1 MAVSSANATKAV
13 IRTQQGWRRLIK
25 PYLFSTLAI
34 GTSVTLGDFICQY
47 LERHKHRKEDVIPR
61 TSLSSALPWWNSE
74 RSLIM
79 CTSAVVVSTPWNF
92 TIQRTVERLFP
103 GKQSKQIAKKMLTNI
118 LLAPIGISLMFTT
131 ITLLKGQ
138 SIGEAKIKVKTD
150 MPKTFLTGS
159 CYWPFV
165 SFINF
170 RFVPLDY
177 RPFLGSLAGAI
188 WNIYISSVA
197 NTTADIEQ
205 PSEIT
210 LTNLISETGGTTI
223 PTLEKAWNILDQNKK
238 DL

>member
-1 MAVSSANATKAV
+1 MS
-13 IRTQQGWRRLIK
+13 
-25 PYLFSTLAI
+25 
-34 GTSVTLGDFICQY
+34 
-47 LERHKHRKEDVIPR
+47 
-61 TSLSSALPWWNSE
+61 
-74 RSLIM
+74 
-79 CTSAVVVSTPWNF
+79 
-92 TIQRTVERLFP
+92 
-103 GKQSKQIAKKMLTNI
+103 TNI

-150 MPKTFLTGS
+150 MPKTFLAGS

-197 NTTADIEQ
+197 NNTTDAEQ
-205 PSEIT
+205 P
-210 LTNLISETGGTTI
+210 
-223 PTLEKAWNILDQNKK
+223 
-238 DL
+238 